1 MSDLTFTNRSIVDFK
16 QKLTG
21 GGARSNLFEVE
32 IEYPIEIAVD
42 TSANGPKEFGKFMI
56 KAAEIP
62 ASNLGNIP
70 VPFRGR
76 VLPIA
81 GDRTFDPWT
90 VTIINDTNFRLRDV
104 MERWSDGIND
114 IQTAQGTVDPETYQ
128 TKATVLQLSR
138 GTSTDG
144 KITSDKNIPILRT
157 YDFVGIYPNV
167 VSSIPLDHGATDQ
180 IEEFQVTFNYLYWE
194 VRGGKDRTGTSLVDK
209 GETGAAGQ
217 AFSIATVGDVT

>member
-1 MSDLTFTNRSIVDFK
+1 MSDLTFQNRSIVDFK

-90 VTIINDTNFRLRDV
+90 VTIINDTNFRIREA
-104 MERWSDGIND
+104 MEVWSNSIND
-114 IQTAQGTVDPETYQ
+114 LQTSQGTINPAEYQ
-128 TKATVLQLSR
+128 TSAKVKQLSR
-138 GTSTDG
+138 KGGVDPG
-144 KITSDKNIPILRT
+144 AIDVLRE
-157 YDFVGIYPNV
+157 YRFEGIYPNV
-167 VSSIPLDHGATDQ
+167 VSSIPLDYGATDQ
-180 IEEFQVTFNYLYWE
+180 IEEFQVTFNYLFYSVTDGITIGE
-194 VRGGKDRTGTSLVDK
+194 SGSPDGASL
-209 GETGAAGQ
+209 
-217 AFSIATVGDVT
+217 I

>member
-1 MSDLTFTNRSIVDFK
+1 MSDLTFQNRSIVDFK

-32 IEYPIEIAVD
+32 IEYPTEINVTTGAE
-42 TSANGPKEFGKFMI
+42 GPKEFGKFMI

-90 VTIINDTNFRLRDV
+90 VTIINDTNFRIREA
-104 MERWSDGIND
+104 MEVWSNSIND
-114 IQTAQGTVDPETYQ
+114 LQTSQGLINPVDYQ
-128 TKATVLQLSR
+128 TSAKVKQLSR
-138 GTSTDG
+138 KGGVDPG
-144 KITSDKNIPILRT
+144 KIDVLRE
-157 YDFVGIYPNV
+157 YRFEGIYPNV
-167 VSSIPLDHGATDQ
+167 VSSIPLDYGATDQ
-180 IEEFQVTFNYLYWE
+180 IEEFQVTFNYLFYSVTDGITIGE
-194 VRGGKDRTGTSLVDK
+194 SGSPDGASL
-209 GETGAAGQ
+209 
-217 AFSIATVGDVT
+217 I

>member
-1 MSDLTFTNRSIVDFK
+1 MSNLTFSNRSIVDFK

-32 IEYPIEIAVD
+32 IEYPENISVTTGAE
-42 TSANGPKEFGKFMI
+42 GPKEFGKFMI

-90 VTIINDTNFRLRDV
+90 VTIINDTNFRIREA
-104 MERWSDGIND
+104 MEVWSNSIND
-114 IQTAQGTVDPETYQ
+114 LQTSQGLINPVDYQ
-128 TKATVLQLSR
+128 TSAKVKQLSR
-138 GTSTDG
+138 QGGVDPG
-144 KITSDKNIPILRT
+144 DITVLRE
-157 YDFVGIYPNV
+157 YRFEGIYPNV
-167 VSSIPLDHGATDQ
+167 VSEIALDYGATDQ
-180 IEEFQVTFNYLYWE
+180 IEEFQVTFNYLFYSVTDGVTIGE
-194 VRGGKDRTGTSLVDK
+194 SGSPDGASL
-209 GETGAAGQ
+209 
-217 AFSIATVGDVT
+217 I